1 MAIQH
6 TLFVSANRLI
16 KDTALGQSVDHNL
29 IHPYILLAQDK
40 YIFPALG
47 TDLYDKLKSDIQGE
61 TLAGAYLTLMQ
72 DYIQK
77 SLVWFAFAELIPN
90 IRIRYVNN
98 SIITMDNEQ
107 GTGAS
112 YEDIKP
118 IINNALDSAEFFKKR
133 MITYLNDNSS
143 SFSEYTSNT
152 GSDLSPSQSAFYS
165 GINMDSNYSDN
176 KTIQAILSA
185 AGVKGVC

>member
-1 MAIQH
+1 
-6 TLFVSANRLI
+6 
-16 KDTALGQSVDHNL
+16 
-29 IHPYILLAQDK
+29 
-40 YIFPALG
+40 
-47 TDLYDKLKSDIQGE
+47 
-61 TLAGAYLTLMQ
+61 
-72 DYIQK
+72 
-77 SLVWFAFAELIPN
+77 
-90 IRIRYVNN
+90 
-98 SIITMDNEQ
+98 MDNEQ